1 LPRLCVG
8 RAKEAVISG
17 LKNAVGGSSNPPG
30 ATGRAARKMKFCYP
44 KGALQHL
51 RNDAQ
56 FDNEIRAGRVEMGEI
71 LVAGHETFS
80 KFLRL
85 Y

>member
-1 LPRLCVG
+1 
-8 RAKEAVISG
+8 
-17 LKNAVGGSSNPPG
+17 
-30 ATGRAARKMKFCYP
+30 MKFCYP